1 MKVNRLRTR
10 LALGTLLVLLAPLIV
25 EAQATTNRG
34 TSNAG
39 SGQSAV
45 FNIRGKVYSE
55 YTNIVPEILE
65 VRLEK
70 NFTPIAQAYLR
81 SDHGFEFTHIPAGN
95 YNVVIKDSRFEDVN
109 LQVEVF
115 GHSSQ
120 TFYVNVVLT
129 VRKDDKSQPQG
140 LDADDDL
147 GDTVSVTLLSTKVP
161 PKALKL
167 YHKALELDHQK
178 KYPEA
183 IEELKLA
190 VSIFPDFYSAQR
202 NLGILYFTS
211 GKYSDS
217 MAALQTASRLNPGSA
232 KVQYF
237 LGLNCVNLDDLV
249 TALDHFGR
257 VIALAPQK
265 AGAYYFR
272 GYIFYKQNR
281 LDEAEKSLKKA
292 LELDDAFSSYSR
304 LQLANVYMK
313 ESQLSEAYHQMEV
326 FLKETPSAQE
336 VSQVMTNLKILKE
349 IIGQPPNQP

>member
-1 MKVNRLRTR
+1 MTVNPPQARLIMGV
-10 LALGTLLVLLAPLIV
+10 LLLLVAPLTV
-25 EAQATTNRG
+25 EAQTAGNRG

-39 SGQSAV
+39 SGQIAV

-70 NFTPIAQAYLR
+70 NFTPVSQSYLR
-81 SDHGFEFTHIPAGN
+81 SDHGFEFSRIPAGN
-95 YNVVIKDSRFEDVN
+95 YNVIIKDNQFEDVSIP
-109 LQVEVF
+109 VEVF
-115 GHSSQ
+115 GHSNQ

-129 VRKDDKSQPQG
+129 LRKNDKSQSQG

-147 GDTVSVTLLSTKVP
+147 GDTVSVTLLSSKVP

-167 YHKALELDHQK
+167 YRKALELDRQK

-183 IEELKLA
+183 IAELKQA
-190 VSIFPDFYSAQR
+190 VSIYPDFYSAQR
-202 NLGILYFTS
+202 NLGVLYFTA
-211 GKYSDS
+211 GKYPES

-237 LGLNCVNLDDLV
+237 LGLNCLSVDDLV

-265 AGAYYFR
+265 AGAYYFQ
-272 GYIFYKQNR
+272 GYIFYKQNK
-281 LDEAEKSLKKA
+281 LDQAEKSLKKA

-313 ESQLSEAYHQMEV
+313 ESQLAEAYHQMEV
-326 FLKETPSAQE
+326 FLKETPNAQE

-349 IIGQPPNQP
+349 ILGQPPNQP